1 MMENWLQWDSHER
14 EEQVLSQYA
23 FGLVDA
29 SRECNNF
36 LNKLKKFLNFVTM
49 KVKDGFKAFE
59 YAQKDVS
66 NGLLKSYGFLEQGL
80 FP

>member
-1 MMENWLQWDSHER
+1 M
-14 EEQVLSQYA
+14 LSQYA

-36 LNKLKKFLNFVTM
+36 LNKLKKCLNFVTM
-49 KVKDGFKAFE
+49 KVKDGFKAFA
-59 YAQKDVS
+59 YAHKDVS
-66 NGLLKSYGFLEQGL
+66 NGLLKSYGCLEQGL